1 MQLESLEK
9 SIQSLKIP
17 QITLTL
23 KQVDL
28 PYYEPTFRTAYDG
41 MAESAMK
48 SAPIMSGE
56 EEIRTDVGVV
66 FYISQM

>member
-1 MQLESLEK
+1 M
-9 SIQSLKIP
+9 
-17 QITLTL
+17 
-23 KQVDL
+23 